1 MQRVL
6 FSKQVHRSLRAAHLS
21 RMIHV
26 HHLNNSRS
34 QRVLWLLEELEVPY
48 DIVFY
53 QRGADQRAPKE
64 LRNIHPL
71 GKSPVITDGDITLAE
86 SGAIIQYIINKY
98 GNGRVAPPPEGE
110 PADIFFT
117 HFSEGTLMP
126 LLVNRYI
133 FSLAPSL
140 APFFLRPL
148 LWSVCSLL
156 DAKIVAEPLTASLKY
171 VEDELDKSPTG
182 WFAGGPNPTM
192 ADYMMSFGL
201 EAAAVRTPNLLGPK
215 TKAWVERV
223 HERPAFKR
231 GVVKGGEGNYDY
243 A

>member
-1 MQRVL
+1 
-6 FSKQVHRSLRAAHLS
+6 
-21 RMIHV
+21 MIHL

-34 QRVLWLLEELEVPY
+34 QRILWLLEELEVPY
-48 DIVFY
+48 DITFY
-53 QRGADQRAPKE
+53 QRGSDQRAPKE

-71 GKSPVITDGDITLAE
+71 GKSPVITDGDIALAE
-86 SGAIIQYIINKY
+86 SGAIIQYIVNKY

-110 PADIFFT
+110 LNDIFFT

-126 LLVNRYI
+126 LLVNRYV
-133 FSLAPSL
+133 FSLVPTQ

-148 LWSVCSLL
+148 LWPICSML
-156 DAKIVAEPLTASLKY
+156 DAQLVAKPLNESLKY
-171 VEDELDKSPTG
+171 VEGALDKSPTG
-182 WFAGGPNPTM
+182 WFAGGPDPTM

-201 EAAAVRTPNLLGPK
+201 DAVAASMPNLLGPK

-231 GVVKGGEGNYDY
+231 GVVKGGKDNYDY

>member
-1 MQRVL
+1 
-6 FSKQVHRSLRAAHLS
+6 
-21 RMIHV
+21 MIHV

-34 QRVLWLLEELEVPY
+34 QRILWLLEELEVPY
-48 DIVFY
+48 DITFY
-53 QRGADQRAPKE
+53 QRTADQRAPKE

-71 GKSPVITDGDITLAE
+71 GKSPVITDGGTTVAE

-110 PADIFFT
+110 LADIFFT

-126 LLVNRYI
+126 LLTNRLI
-133 FSLAPSL
+133 FSIAPTQ

-148 LWSVCSLL
+148 VWPICSLL
-156 DAKIVAEPLTASLKY
+156 DAKVVAEPLKASLKY
-171 VEDELDKSPTG
+171 VEDELNKSPTG

-201 EAAAVRTPNLLGPK
+201 EAAADRLPDLLGPK

-231 GVVKGGEGNYDY
+231 GVVKGGKENYDY

>member
-1 MQRVL
+1 
-6 FSKQVHRSLRAAHLS
+6 
-21 RMIHV
+21 MIIV

-34 QRVLWLLEELEVPY
+34 QRILWLLEELEVPY
-48 DIVFY
+48 EITFY
-53 QRGADQRAPKE
+53 QRQSDQRAPKE
-64 LRNIHPL
+64 LRSIHPL
-71 GKSPVITDGDITLAE
+71 GRSPVITDGEITLAE

-98 GNGRVAPPPEGE
+98 GNGRVTPPPEGE
-110 PADIFFT
+110 LADILFT
-117 HFSEGTLMP
+117 HFSEGTFMP
-126 LLVNRYI
+126 LLVNRYL
-133 FSLAPSL
+133 FSLVPAQ

-148 LWSVCSLL
+148 LWPLCSML
-156 DAKIVAEPLTASLKY
+156 DAKIVAEPLNASLKY
-171 VEDELDKSPTG
+171 VEDALGKSPTG

-201 EAAAVRTPNLLGPK
+201 EAVAAHMPNLLGPK

-231 GVVKGGEGNYDY
+231 GVVKAGKENYDY

>member
-1 MQRVL
+1 
-6 FSKQVHRSLRAAHLS
+6 
-21 RMIHV
+21 MIHV

-34 QRVLWLLEELEVPY
+34 QRILWLLEELEVPY
-48 DIVFY
+48 DITFY
-53 QRGADQRAPKE
+53 QRGSDQRAPKE

-71 GKSPVITDGDITLAE
+71 GKSPVITDGDIALAE
-86 SGAIIQYIINKY
+86 SGAIIQYIVNKY
-98 GNGRVAPPPEGE
+98 GNGRVVPPPEGE
-110 PADIFFT
+110 LADIFFT

-126 LLVNRYI
+126 LLSNRYV
-133 FSLAPSL
+133 FSLVPTQ

-148 LWSVCSLL
+148 LWPLCSML
-156 DAKIVAEPLTASLKY
+156 DAQLVAKPLNESLKY
-171 VEDELDKSPTG
+171 VEDALDKSPTG
-182 WFAGGPNPTM
+182 WFAGGPDPTM

-201 EAAAVRTPNLLGPK
+201 EAVAALIPNLLGPK

-231 GVVKGGEGNYDY
+231 GVVKGGKGNYDY

>member
-1 MQRVL
+1 
-6 FSKQVHRSLRAAHLS
+6 
-21 RMIHV
+21 MIHV

-34 QRVLWLLEELEVPY
+34 QRILWLLEELEVPY
-48 DIVFY
+48 DIKFY
-53 QRGADQRAPKE
+53 QRGSDQRAPKE

-110 PADIFFT
+110 LADIFFT

-126 LLVNRYI
+126 LLVNRYV
-133 FSLAPSL
+133 FSLAPAQ

-148 LWSVCSLL
+148 LWPLCSML
-156 DAKIVAEPLTASLKY
+156 DAKIVAEPLKESLKY

-182 WFAGGPNPTM
+182 WFAGGLDPTM

-201 EAAAVRTPNLLGPK
+201 DAIAVHMPNLLGPK

-223 HERPAFKR
+223 HERCVLCPHLFR
-231 GVVKGGEGNYDY
+231 TPPVFTETRLL
-243 A
+243 

>member
-1 MQRVL
+1 
-6 FSKQVHRSLRAAHLS
+6 
-21 RMIHV
+21 MIHV

-34 QRVLWLLEELEVPY
+34 QRILWLLEELEVPY
-48 DIVFY
+48 DITFY
-53 QRGADQRAPKE
+53 QRGSDQRAPKE

-86 SGAIIQYIINKY
+86 SGAIIRVYLNLYYFWSSSPIVAEEYIVNKY

-110 PADIFFT
+110 LADIFFT

-126 LLVNRYI
+126 LLVNRYV
-133 FSLAPSL
+133 FSLVPAQ

-148 LWSVCSLL
+148 LWPICSML
-156 DAKIVAEPLTASLKY
+156 DAQLVAKPLNESLKY
-171 VEDELDKSPTG
+171 VEGALDKSPTG
-182 WFAGGPNPTM
+182 WFAGGPDPTM

-201 EAAAVRTPNLLGPK
+201 DAFAASMPNSLGPK

-231 GVVKGGEGNYDY
+231 GVVKGGKDNYDY